1 MRLPST
7 LENEIIDFLISLPN
21 IRDDGGQKALIYETG
36 LDAQLQ
42 EQISFGK
49 PPAQFIPLL
58 IDTMLAYG
66 QLHDGHDPIEA
77 VLIAAKR
84 HVGRD
89 KQDYCDLLLQKLHA
103 LPLEKN
109 FLIIQRH
116 DKARQGSLFNWRRL
130 LVLAIFLL
138 IPVGIIF
145 IKSVFFTSVEVVQ
158 HTTDEAACFDIEGEI
173 GELGKI
179 FESYESRDQQGNR
192 LIEKLRK
199 VREEAPKLGKRLLEG
214 IDDSKLRIVYQIGK
228 YEQAAYAYFMAASA
242 ETDLQERTKFA
253 DRMIFAGEKCV
264 SLIKEVRGQF
274 KGSDDEKRKIIEWIE
289 KGEKENVIHYVLA
302 VAFAIKARQGNLS
315 ALQSVRDHLQEISP
329 VYKEKNPPELEPD
342 LKWFFDQEKNK

>member
-77 VLIAAKR
+77 VLGAAKR

-103 LPLEKN
+103 LPLEEN
-109 FLIIQRH
+109 PLIIQRP
-116 DKARQGSLFNWRRL
+116 DKARPRSLFNWRRL
-130 LVLAIFLL
+130 LVLVIFLL
-138 IPVGIIF
+138 MPVGIILN
-145 IKSVFFTSVEVVQ
+145 
-158 HTTDEAACFDIEGEI
+158 FDDAFEFLVLQGKI

-179 FESYESRDQQGNR
+179 FESHESRDQQGNR
-192 LIEKLRK
+192 LIEKLRR
-199 VREEAPKLGKRLLEG
+199 VREEAPKLGGRLLEG
-214 IDDSKLRIVYQIGK
+214 TNDSKLSIAFQIGK
-228 YEQAAYAYFMAASA
+228 YEKAAYAYFMAASA

-274 KGSDDEKRKIIEWIE
+274 KGSNRKIIELIE
-289 KGEKENVIHYVLA
+289 DGEKENFIHYVLA

-315 ALQSVRDHLQEISP
+315 ALQSVREHLQEIPP
-329 VYKEKNPPELEPD
+329 VYKEKYPPELEPD